1 MGKTVRKVLNNAVGA
16 TVDVV
21 TGGLSTDRSKRNF
34 KDVLQTVGMATPD
47 ALKRQ
52 QERSELDARNSAAAA
67 ALAASNLEKNQLV
80 DLTDA
85 SNSPDVIA
93 GGTANQLGFGGDMRK
108 KRAPGLATQL
118 GVRI

>member
-16 TVDVV
+16 TVDVL
-21 TGGLSTDRSKRNF
+21 TGGLSTDRGKRVF
-34 KDVLQTVGMATPD
+34 KDVLQTAGVATPD

-52 QERSELDARNSAAAA
+52 QARAELDARKSADAA
-67 ALAASNLEKNQLV
+67 ALAARNLEKNQLV
-80 DLTDA
+80 DLTD
-85 SNSPDVIA
+85 SENSPDVIA
-93 GGTANQLGFGGDMRK
+93 GGTANQLGLGGDLRK

>member
-1 MGKTVRKVLNNAVGA
+1 MGKTVKRALDFAKKADPITFFTLK
-16 TVDVV
+16 
-21 TGGLSTDRSKRNF
+21 TDREIAK
-34 KDVLQTVGMATPD
+34 VATDELGLTTPE
-47 ALKRQ
+47 AIKQ
-52 QERSELDARNSAAAA
+52 QQRASELAAKNSAAAA
-67 ALAASNLEKNQLV
+67 ELAARNLEKNQLV

-93 GGTANQLGFGGDMRK
+93 GGTANQLGLGGDMRK

>member
-1 MGKTVRKVLNNAVGA
+1 MGKSVKKGLDLFKNLNMMGWASTGTQKASRPVAEGVGI
-16 TVDVV
+16 
-21 TGGLSTDRSKRNF
+21 
-34 KDVLQTVGMATPD
+34 ATPE
-47 ALKRQ
+47 ALKQQQRAAELAARQ
-52 QERSELDARNSAAAA
+52 SAEAA

-93 GGTANQLGFGGDMRK
+93 GGTANQLGLGGDMRK